1 MGISYGLN
9 NNMNFKI
16 FEVMTY
22 LRSLKNL
29 NEIKMVQEPEME
41 PRSQAPLFLASSNPN
56 S

>member
-9 NNMNFKI
+9 NNMYFKI
-16 FEVMTY
+16 FKVMTY

-41 PRSQAPLFLASSNPN
+41 PRSQSPLFLASSNPN